1 VKRQSLI
8 AAIGV
13 ALASASSPS
22 PAQQPMERWYAGAAI
37 GQSALKIDDSAV
49 GVTGAS
55 TQSISKEESDTGFK
69 LFAGHRFTNT
79 LGVEVGWVDFGKFVA
94 RNSVGP
100 APGSSSLDI
109 KMSGFNI
116 DGVGTWRLGNRFSL
130 LARLGGLISET
141 KVSRA
146 ASGSVAL
153 GAAASEKKSEVNV
166 HFGVG
171 VGYDF
176 SRALSARAEFE
187 QAQNLGDR
195 NTTGEGSPSLL
206 SVALV
211 VKF

>member
-1 VKRQSLI
+1 VKRRSLI

-22 PAQQPMERWYAGAAI
+22 LAQQPMERWYACASI

-49 GVTGAS
+49 GVA
-55 TQSISKEESDTGFK
+55 
-69 LFAGHRFTNT
+69 
-79 LGVEVGWVDFGKFVA
+79 
-94 RNSVGP
+94 
-100 APGSSSLDI
+100 
-109 KMSGFNI
+109 
-116 DGVGTWRLGNRFSL
+116 
-130 LARLGGLISET
+130 
-141 KVSRA
+141 
-146 ASGSVAL
+146 

-171 VGYDF
+171 AGYDF
-176 SRALSARAEFE
+176 SRALSVRAEFE

>member
-1 VKRQSLI
+1 MKRQSLI

-13 ALASASSPS
+13 ALASASSPAL
-22 PAQQPMERWYAGAAI
+22 AQQPMERWYAGASI
-37 GQSALKIDDSAV
+37 GQSTLKIDDSAV
-49 GVTGAS
+49 GVAGAP

-79 LGVEVGWVDFGKFVA
+79 WGVEVGWVSTLV
-94 RNSVGP
+94 R
-100 APGSSSLDI
+100 SLKREF

-171 VGYDF
+171 ASYDI
-176 SRALSARAEFE
+176 SRALSVRAEFE

-206 SVALV
+206 SVGLV